1 MNSGGGGRGAVAL
14 NHLPLL
20 FGKNVYI
27 DNLMKLVSKGL
38 VIMTKK
44 LYPGFSRVAYGLCTE
59 ILDSPPFSPILEHFV
74 QGKVVMLFTLILL
87 FGGRRSSDITL
98 YPFQMYEF
106 LIISQSCLCR
116 VNQLNVQTIIYPD
129 NNQFWYN
136 LCVFGSDITSCSK
149 GFPFHD
155 SDSRMFPAIHVLVSH
170 LNIEHF
176 FKNGCRY
183 ETNWDGVNMYIQG
196 IHFKHGLTA

>member
-1 MNSGGGGRGAVAL
+1 MLCHRFSNEFGGGGGRGWGVAL

-38 VIMTKK
+38 VIMTEK
-44 LYPGFSRVAYGLCTE
+44 LYPGFSRVAYRLCTE
-59 ILDSPPFSPILEHFV
+59 ILDSPWFSPILEGSEHFV
-74 QGKVVMLFTLILL
+74 HGKVVMLFSLILP

-116 VNQLNVQTIIYPD
+116 VNQLNVQTNIYPD
-129 NNQFWYN
+129 NNQFWFN
-136 LCVFGSDITSCSK
+136 LCVFGADITSCSK

-170 LNIEHF
+170 LNIEH
-176 FKNGCRY
+176 
-183 ETNWDGVNMYIQG
+183 
-196 IHFKHGLTA
+196 